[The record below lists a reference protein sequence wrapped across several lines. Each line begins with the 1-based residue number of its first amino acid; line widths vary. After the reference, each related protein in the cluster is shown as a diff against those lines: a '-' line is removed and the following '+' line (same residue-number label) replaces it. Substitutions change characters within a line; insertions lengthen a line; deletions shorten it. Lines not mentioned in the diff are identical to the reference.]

1 MQVIHTKNSINRDL
15 DCWLEF
21 ARMYFRS
28 EVIGFKSCIITVVDR
43 TILNEA
49 DKLVDKIFELKGKDQ
64 ESIERHLQIDG
75 DFIVVRQDYVSDI
88 VHDWIFLNYL
98 GRAICFLDFSIHFH
112 SAIYCLQRGTS
123 ALERRCTN
131 S

>member
-1 MQVIHTKNSINRDL
+1 MQVIHTKNSINRGL

-75 DFIVVRQDYVSDI
+75 DFIVIKRQVLRSVKVQNNIVRMI
-88 VHDWIFLNYL
+88 I
-98 GRAICFLDFSIHFH
+98 
-112 SAIYCLQRGTS
+112 T
-123 ALERRCTN
+123 
-131 S
+131 